1 MVLLLLINYIAD
13 FNDIIRYMYMYEV
26 IDIAT

>member
-1 MVLLLLINYIAD
+1 MVLLLINYIAD
-13 FNDIIRYMYMYEV
+13 FNGIIRYMYMYEV

>member
-13 FNDIIRYMYMYEV
+13 FNGIIRYMYMYEI